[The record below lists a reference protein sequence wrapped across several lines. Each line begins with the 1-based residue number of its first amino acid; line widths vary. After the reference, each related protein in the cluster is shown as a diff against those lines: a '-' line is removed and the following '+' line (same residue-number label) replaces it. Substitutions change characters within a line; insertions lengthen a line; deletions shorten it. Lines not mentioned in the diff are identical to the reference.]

1 MLGDLLE
8 VVAKLDG
15 FRDKFQQT
23 GEKRRER
30 IASYFSEISKC
41 LGGAAEKLEN
51 GKVPSTEWGELK
63 TYAEKLPE
71 TIGEEIGQEQVKE
84 LSCLLKKTINNTSI
98 SEVAK
103 DFKSKGK
110 GDIQAIRE
118 ASGRF
123 NGLATTVQAATR
135 LKVTNSRHSR
145 GGFPKKGLAKLLILG
160 LGVVGVI
167 GAFDWWLTSNAYK
180 NCSDLPLYKTS
191 DVDFLFYRS
200 IVTDAH
206 KELGRSCMSSYLNN
220 PKQGTEKLLIAM
232 NAFEKAE
239 SLRPDD
245 PQAHFF
251 LGHIREILA
260 GSSGKE
266 PEYAASDKQYDKA
279 AQLYLDKIKYGGHG
293 IGKQDSEVLVE
304 LGHFLGTHQRD
315 DDALR
320 LYEQVLKQDQNN
332 TGALLGI
339 CVTHFHLNTKSRLQE
354 TLRICERAIQNLKD
368 DKSKG
373 SRRAKLEKNLAEAY
387 YDLGCVQVR
396 LGEYSS
402 ATKSF
407 NDGSLREAPEIDK
420 YLDSAKF
427 FSLILDEKYSEAIE
441 FLQSSKLLNEA
452 KHGSRKEKGE
462 QEETHEHEGSKDINQ
477 EGSFNFGL
485 GIANFA
491 LGNYDEAI
499 EHFNRATSSE
509 LTQYYLSKA
518 RECKESGSCQKWTH
532 RGDPRIAAEIHN
544 RFSAFV
550 VHYYK
555 MDSLLVNPHH
565 NHNEKTSRSC
575 ALASS

>member
-8 VVAKLDG
+8 VVAKLDE

-23 GEKRRER
+23 GERRRER
-30 IASYFSEISKC
+30 IASYFSEIAKC
-41 LGGAAEKLEN
+41 LGEAAEKLEN

-63 TYAEKLPE
+63 IYAEKLPE
-71 TIGEEIGQEQVKE
+71 AIGEEIGQEQVSD
-84 LSCLLKKTINNTSI
+84 LSYLLKRTINNTSI

-103 DFKSKGK
+103 DFKGKGK

-135 LKVTNSRHSR
+135 LKGRNSRHLR
-145 GGFPKKGLAKLLILG
+145 TGFSKRVLTKLLILG

-167 GAFDWWLTSNAYK
+167 GTDWWLTSSAYK
-180 NCSDLPLYKTS
+180 NCSDLPLHKTF
-191 DVDFLFYRS
+191 DMDFLFYRS

-206 KELGRSCMSSYLNN
+206 KELGRSCTGSYLNN
-220 PKQGTEKLLIAM
+220 SKQGTEKLLIAM

-245 PQAHFF
+245 PQTHFF

-266 PEYAASDKQYDKA
+266 PEYADSDEQYNKA
-279 AQLYLDKIKYGGHG
+279 TQLYLEKIKYGGHG
-293 IGKQDSEVLVE
+293 IGRQDSEVLVE

-320 LYEQVLKQDQNN
+320 LYEQVLKQDQDN

-339 CVTHFHLNTKSRLQE
+339 CVTHFHLNTRSKLEE

-373 SRRAKLEKNLAEAY
+373 GRRAKLEKNLAEAY

-396 LGEYSS
+396 LGDYSR

-407 NDGSLREAPEIDK
+407 NDGSLREAPEMDK

-427 FSLILDEKYSEAIE
+427 FSLILDEKYLEAIE
-441 FLQSSKLLNEA
+441 FLQSSKLLNEV
-452 KHGSRKEKGE
+452 KHDSSKEKGE
-462 QEETHEHEGSKDINQ
+462 QEETHEHKGSEDVNQ

-509 LTQYYLSKA
+509 LTQHYLSKA
-518 RECKESGSCQKWTH
+518 RECKESGLCQKWTH
-532 RGDPRIAAEIHN
+532 RGDPRIIAEIHN

-555 MDSLLVNPHH
+555 IDSLLVNPHH